1 MAPAFLP
8 FVPQHGLGGAKD
20 LPVPAPLAIAGGTLA
35 LVVSFVVLALAWR
48 RPRYDPPATRRGV
61 PVPAL
66 ARITDGAGLCWA
78 VRVLGLAF
86 FGWTTWAL
94 VAGADSNNNP
104 ALGVFYVLVWVGI
117 VPASLLFGRVARAL
131 SPVRTLHVVLA
142 RALRTDPRVGL
153 VPYPARLGTW
163 PAAVGLF
170 AFVWQELV
178 NPHQVE
184 LSSIRL
190 WLVVYL
196 AVMLVGSAVFGDTWL
211 EHADPFE
218 VYSDLLAHLSPW
230 GRDDE
235 GRLVVLSPLAHL
247 ARVVPRPGLVAVVAV
262 LFGSTAFDSY
272 KDSLR
277 WVRLVDGLSTDPVWI
292 NTGALVLFC
301 LVVGVSFTV
310 AARLTVLSDPAARA
324 APEDGPEDGPVNG
337 PVVGPAAGRVRR
349 GDLPMLL
356 AHAVVPIVVGYMV
369 AHYLSYFVEQGQQ
382 TLVFL
387 SDPLVRG
394 DDYLGTAGLAPR
406 LWLSYHPSVLAT
418 IKVLAVVLGHIV
430 GAVAAHDRALTLLP
444 RRAQVTGQ
452 LAMLAVMVCYTF
464 AGLYLLFGS

>member
-48 RPRYDPPATRRGV
+48 QPRYDGQRHGV

-66 ARITDGAGLCWA
+66 GRVVDSAAFAWA
-78 VRVLGLAF
+78 VRVLGLLF

-94 VAGADSNNNP
+94 VAGPDNNNNP
-104 ALGVFYVLVWVGI
+104 SLGVFYVLVWVGV

-131 SPVRTLHVVLA
+131 SPARTLHVLLA
-142 RALRTDPRVGL
+142 RVLRTDPEHGL
-153 VPYPARLGTW
+153 APYPERLGIW
-163 PAAVGLF
+163 PAALGLL

-196 AVMLVGSAVFGDTWL
+196 AVMLVGGAVFGDTWL
-211 EHADPFE
+211 ARADPFE
-218 VYSDLLAHLSPW
+218 VYSDLLAHLSVW
-230 GRDDE
+230 GRDDR

-247 ARVVPRPGLVAVVAV
+247 ARLVPRPGLVAVVAV
-262 LFGSTAFDSY
+262 LLGSTAFDSY

-277 WVRLVDGLSTDPVWI
+277 WVGFVDGLSGDPTLI
-292 NTGALVLFC
+292 NTAALLVFC
-301 LVVGVSFTV
+301 LVVGLSFTV
-310 AARLTVLSDPAARA
+310 AARLTAVD
-324 APEDGPEDGPVNG
+324 
-337 PVVGPAAGRVRR
+337 AAGALERR
-349 GDLPMLL
+349 DLPRLL
-356 AHAVVPIVVGYMV
+356 AHAVVPIVVGYMT
-369 AHYLSYFVEQGQQ
+369 AHYLSYFLEQGQQ

-387 SDPLVRG
+387 SDPMVRG
-394 DDYLGTAGLAPR
+394 DDYLGTAGLSPN
-406 LWLSYHPSVLAT
+406 LWLSYHPTFLAT
-418 IKVLAVVLGHIV
+418 VKVLAVVLGHVV

-444 RRAQVTGQ
+444 RRHQVTGQ

>member
-8 FVPQHGLGGAKD
+8 FVPLHGLGGAKD

-48 RPRYDPPATRRGV
+48 RPQYDGTRRGV

-66 ARITDGAGLCWA
+66 TRVVDSTWFAWGTRLAGL
-78 VRVLGLAF
+78 LF

-94 VAGADSNNNP
+94 VAGPDNNNNP

-117 VPASLLFGRVARAL
+117 VPASLLLGRVARAV
-131 SPVRTLHVVLA
+131 SPARTLHVVLA
-142 RALRTDPRVGL
+142 RALRTDPEHGL
-153 VPYPARLGTW
+153 YAYPERLGLW
-163 PAAVGLF
+163 PAALGLF

-190 WLVVYL
+190 WLVAYL
-196 AVMLVGSAVFGDTWL
+196 AVMLVGGAVFGERWL
-211 EHADPFE
+211 SRADPFE
-218 VYSDLLAHLSPW
+218 VYSDLLAHLSVW

-235 GRLVVLSPLAHL
+235 GRLVARSPLANL
-247 ARVVPRPGLVAVVAV
+247 AGVVPRPGLVAVVAV

-277 WVRLVDGLSTDPVWI
+277 WVTFVDGLSGDPTWI
-292 NTGALVLFC
+292 NTAALVLFC
-301 LVVGVSFTV
+301 LVVGVTFTV
-310 AARLTVLSDPAARA
+310 AARLTAVDPDGAR
-324 APEDGPEDGPVNG
+324 
-337 PVVGPAAGRVRR
+337 RH
-349 GDLPMLL
+349 DLPRLL
-356 AHAVVPIVVGYMV
+356 AHAVVPIVVGYMT

-387 SDPLVRG
+387 SDPMVRG
-394 DDYLGTAGLAPR
+394 DDYLGTAGLSPA
-406 LWLSYHPSVLAT
+406 LWLSYHPTFLAT
-418 IKVLAVVLGHIV
+418 VKVVAVVLGHVV

-444 RRAQVTGQ
+444 PRHRVTGQ
-452 LAMLAVMVCYTF
+452 LAMLAVMVAYTF